1 MFNIFGV
8 SLKKEKGRVEVSGI
22 NRYLFVKDV
31 SNFAN
36 TSVLMKYM
44 FKFKNRT
51 SFVTREFFL
60 LELHYIVVGL
70 LNDRKTRTSRKALK
84 DLKELL
90 ETETWIKD
98 TVNPKEYPLDTK
110 FLKEFKLT
118 PFDSQLQFLKQ
129 YATIVNNYNLKG
141 LLLDGKAGSGKELS
155 VNTKVRTPDGH
166 FKRHG
171 SLKEGDEILTR
182 DGRVQTV
189 TGVFPQGLKQ
199 LYAVTFEDGRTVE
212 AGLEHL
218 WTVKSSNVQEWS
230 VYTTEDLI
238 QLLSEKHPPKLYI
251 PLSKPSKVSPPS
263 ECNDPYLGGVLIER
277 FRDGESN
284 YKLNVSKL
292 NPPQAKQYLKGV
304 FQTFGILDDE
314 GTIRFKDTSLPMVEQ
329 LQKLVW
335 KLGGIAEINTYTKH
349 AFKDSTET
357 VRDSEETKVYCLKV
371 RIDNPVSYFE
381 DLYDVVYPELI
392 GLQITSIVKSKIEE
406 AVCISVSSP
415 DALYVVDDYIVTHN
429 TLLSLM
435 WSRSLNRDDKTV
447 ILCPFHLVDKVW
459 VDHLDNQYKE
469 TPKYWSSKMNIP
481 VDYDAEYYVIHYDFL
496 TSNGFKDFK
505 MFMDDYRRKG
515 KQFKLVVDECHNF
528 NDPKALRTATL
539 IDLADQGYFSHAL
552 PGSGTPL
559 KAASKESYAIFSL
572 IDGLF
577 DKYAREGFKDSY
589 GRAKERLN
597 ELFSHRIGS
606 SKFTIVSIDG
616 MDETPETE
624 YVKVSFPGADKFTLE
639 SLSEQM
645 RKYLVQRGEFYRQN
659 LPLFNERYRQ
669 VIEQYEL
676 SINNNN
682 QAKLELDRYKKIVHR
697 FRTKGYSS
705 FHDGQDSQFCK
716 AVEKDIEKGL
726 KGQELK
732 EFRNICPA
740 IKYLSLKLRGEAL
753 GNVLSKAR
761 TEAAQLMIE
770 HAELPEKINH
780 VEKKTLIFT
789 NYVPVL
795 DQTETYLKSQG
806 YKPVTVYGL
815 NNSERDSNV
824 RKFETDP
831 TLNPLITTYKS
842 LKEGY
847 PLVMANQ
854 IIMIDSPFRDYEVI
868 QTKARIHRKGQDSP
882 CFFVALDLDTG
893 DKPNIASRTIDI
905 LKWSKEQTDQLISS
919 MEGHIMEDI
928 LGQVEGTEML
938 EISNE
943 PDTQRL
949 SKQEVMSL
957 FG

>member
-8 SLKKEKGRVEVSGI
+8 ALKKEKGRVEVSGI
-22 NRYLFVKDV
+22 NRYLFIKDV
-31 SNFAN
+31 SDFAN
-36 TSVLMKYM
+36 TSVLVKHM
-44 FKFKNRT
+44 FKFKSRT
-51 SFVTREFFL
+51 TFVIREFFL
-60 LELHYIVVGL
+60 LELHYVVVGL
-70 LNDRKTRTSRKALK
+70 LNDRKTRTNRKSLK

-110 FLKEFKLT
+110 FLKEFKLN

-155 VNTKVRTPDGH
+155 VNTKVRTPDGG

-182 DGRVQTV
+182 DGKVQTV
-189 TGVFPQGLKQ
+189 EGVFPQGLKQ
-199 LYAVTFEDGRTVE
+199 LYTVTFEDGRTVE
-212 AGLEHL
+212 SGLEHL
-218 WTVKSSNVQEWS
+218 WTVKSSVSNEWS

-238 QLLSEKHPPKLYI
+238 QLLSESYPPDLYI
-251 PLSKPSKVSPPS
+251 PLSKPSRVSPPAD
-263 ECNDPYLGGVLIER
+263 CNDPYLGGVLIER
-277 FRDGESN
+277 YKEDDGHF
-284 YKLNVSKL
+284 LDVSKL

-304 FQTFGILDDE
+304 FQTFAILDDE
-314 GTIRFKDTSLPMVEQ
+314 GAIRFKDSSLELVTQ
-329 LQKLVW
+329 LQKMVW
-335 KLGGIAEINTYTKH
+335 MLGGIAEINGYTKH
-349 AFKDSTET
+349 ALKDSTET
-357 VRDSEETKVYCLKV
+357 IRESEETTIYCLKV
-371 RIDNPVSYFE
+371 RVEDPVSYFD
-381 DLYDVVYPELI
+381 DLFEVEYPEII
-392 GLQITSIVKSKIEE
+392 GLKITSIVKSNVGE

-435 WSRSLNRDDKTV
+435 WSRSLNKEDKTI
-447 ILCPFHLVDKVW
+447 ILCPSHLVNKVW
-459 VDHLDNQYKE
+459 VNHLDEQYKE
-469 TPKYWSSKMNIP
+469 PPKYWSSKMDTP
-481 VDYDAEYYVIHYDFL
+481 VDYEAEYYVIHYDFL
-496 TSNGFKDFK
+496 TSNPFKEFK
-505 MFMDDYRRKG
+505 AFMDDYRRKG
-515 KQFKLVVDECHNF
+515 KQFKLIVDECHNF
-528 NDPKALRTATL
+528 NDPKALRTTTL

-559 KAASKESYAIFSL
+559 KAASKESFTIFSL

-577 DKYAREGFKDSY
+577 DKLARDGFKDSY

-597 ELFSHRIGS
+597 ELFLHRIGS
-606 SKFTIVSIDG
+606 SKFTIASIDG
-616 MDETPETE
+616 MDEAPETE
-624 YVKVSFPGADKFTLE
+624 YVKVSFPDADKFTLE

-645 RKYLVQRGEFYRQN
+645 KRYLIQRGEFYRQN

-669 VIEQYEL
+669 VIGQYEK
-676 SINNNN
+676 SIVNNK
-682 QAKLELDRYKKIVHR
+682 QAQLELERYKKIVHR
-697 FRTKGYSS
+697 FRTKGYST

-716 AVEKDIEKGL
+716 SVEKDIEKGL

-761 TEAAQLMIE
+761 AEVAQLMIE
-770 HAELPEKINH
+770 HAELPERINH

-795 DQTETYLKSQG
+795 DQAENYLTSQG
-806 YKPVTVYGL
+806 FKPVTVYGL
-815 NNSERDSNV
+815 NNSERDANV
-824 RKFETDP
+824 LKFEIDP

-847 PLVMANQ
+847 PLIMANQ

-868 QTKARIHRKGQDSP
+868 QTKARVHRKGQDVP

-893 DKPNIASRTIDI
+893 NKPNIASRTIDI

-928 LGQVEGTEML
+928 LGQVEGAEML
-938 EISNE
+938 EISEE
-943 PDTQRL
+943 PDTEKL
-949 SKQEVMSL
+949 SKQEAMSL